1 MTRAL
6 HSSALTDLMRLK
18 GTHMEGFDLIS
29 TGVWSIIPPILALAL
44 ALITKEVYSSL
55 AIGVFTGMVIYQ
67 FSLNGAGFEQL
78 VDSFTM
84 VPQMMAEQIAG
95 NGALLLFLA
104 LLGALVVV
112 IAGAGGSRAYG
123 EWVATHIKNAKMAQ
137 ILTAVL
143 GIIIF
148 VDDYFNC
155 LTVGAVMRPVTDR
168 FNISHEKLA
177 WIIDS
182 TAAPICII
190 APVSSWA
197 VAVGGYLGEG
207 GFTTF
212 VQSIPYNF
220 YALLTIVFVFFMC
233 ATKKDF
239 GPMRVAEAE
248 FQDEGAKQDIP
259 PKDSALEAMATVG
272 LSDREAADTLPP
284 FNMETVV
291 AERDE
296 LDEAAQ
302 TAVEE
307 FKGIA
312 ISERGRVFDLIVP
325 IVVLI
330 IFSILGM
337 LYAGGFFKGVDFATA
352 VGENPVFGLCIGVC
366 VSLVVAAIM
375 FLPRKLMTLSGYME
389 GISEGVRSMVGA
401 IMILVLA
408 WSLGG
413 TCRYLL
419 GTGEFVSGFLNSI
432 GVGLALLPAVIFV
445 VAAFIGFAMGT
456 SWGTIALILP
466 IVIGVFPADN
476 PLFLVAIGATLGGA
490 VYGDHVSPISDTTI
504 LSSAGAQCNHL
515 RHVATQLPYASVVAV
530 ICLVGYLIAG
540 FTGNP
545 WISLAVGVVLMV
557 AAVLVLNKSR
567 YGALKD

>member
-1 MTRAL
+1 MTQAP
-6 HSSALTDLMRLK
+6 HSSALTDPMRLK

-168 FNISHEKLA
+168 FKISHEKLA

-312 ISERGRVFDLIVP
+312 ISEKGRVFDLIVP

-413 TCRYLL
+413 TCRNRL

-545 WISLAVGVVLMV
+545 WISLAVGAVLMV

-567 YGALKD
+567 YGALKG

>member
-1 MTRAL
+1 
-6 HSSALTDLMRLK
+6 
-18 GTHMEGFDLIS
+18 MEGFDLIS
-29 TGVWSIIPPILALAL
+29 TGIWSIIPPILALGL

-55 AIGVFTGMVIYQ
+55 AIGVFVGMMIYQ
-67 FSLNGAGFEQL
+67 FSLNGVGVEPL

-112 IAGAGGSRAYG
+112 IAAAGGSRAYA
-123 EWVATHIKNAKMAQ
+123 EWVSTHIKNAKMAQ
-137 ILTAVL
+137 VLTAVL

-168 FNISHEKLA
+168 FSISHEKLA

-233 ATKKDF
+233 ATKRDF

-248 FQDEGAKQDIP
+248 AQQPAAQQHRIP
-259 PKDSALEAMATVG
+259 PKDSALESMSTVG
-272 LSDREAADTLPP
+272 LADKSDADLQPP
-284 FNMETVV
+284 LKLDTVI
-291 AERDE
+291 AEEDE

-302 TAVEE
+302 IAVEE
-307 FKGIA
+307 FKGMS
-312 ISERGRVFDLIVP
+312 ISDKGRTFDLIIP

-337 LYAGGFFKGVDFATA
+337 LYAGGFFQGVDFAVA

-366 VSLVVAAIM
+366 VALVVAAAM
-375 FLPRKLMTLSGYME
+375 FLPRKLMTLAGYMD
-389 GISEGVRSMVGA
+389 GVAEGVRSMVGA

-466 IVIGVFPADN
+466 IVIGVFPAQD

-515 RHVATQLPYASVVAV
+515 RHVATQLPYASVVAAV
-530 ICLVGYLIAG
+530 CIVGYVIAG
-540 FTGNP
+540 LTGSP
-545 WISLAVGVVLMV
+545 WISLGVGVVLMI
-557 AAVLVLNKSR
+557 AAIFVLNISK
-567 YGALKD
+567 YGAVKA

>member
-1 MTRAL
+1 MTRAP
-6 HSSALTDLMRLK
+6 HSSALTDPMRLK

-168 FNISHEKLA
+168 FKISHEKLA

-312 ISERGRVFDLIVP
+312 ISEKGRVFDLIVP
-325 IVVLI
+325 SVVLI

-419 GTGEFVSGFLNSI
+419 GTGEFVSGYLNSI

-545 WISLAVGVVLMV
+545 WISLAVGAVLMV

>member
-1 MTRAL
+1 
-6 HSSALTDLMRLK
+6 
-18 GTHMEGFDLIS
+18 MEGFDLIS
-29 TGVWSIIPPILALAL
+29 TGVWSIIPPILALGL

-55 AIGVFTGMVIYQ
+55 AIGVFAGMVIYQ
-67 FSLNGAGFEQL
+67 FNLNGPGFEQL

-84 VPQMMAEQIAG
+84 VPQMMAEQMAG
-95 NGALLLFLA
+95 NAALLLFLA

-123 EWVATHIKNAKMAQ
+123 EWVSTHIKNAKMAQ

-168 FNISHEKLA
+168 FKISHEKLA

-233 ATKKDF
+233 ATNKDF
-239 GPMRVAEAE
+239 GPMRTAEAE
-248 FQDEGAKQDIP
+248 FQDTGIKLRIP

-272 LSDREAADTLPP
+272 LTDEDLAADSPLG
-284 FNMETVV
+284 METVV

-302 TAVEE
+302 AAVDE

-312 ISERGRVFDLIVP
+312 ISEKGRVFDLIVP

-337 LYAGGFFKGVDFATA
+337 LYAGGFFQGVDFATA

-366 VSLVVAAIM
+366 VSLVVAAFM

-466 IVIGVFPADN
+466 IVIGVFPADS

-515 RHVATQLPYASVVAV
+515 RHVATQLPYASAVAV
-530 ICLVGYLIAG
+530 VCLVGYVIAG

-545 WISLAVGVVLMV
+545 WISLVVGVVLMV
-557 AAVLVLNKSR
+557 GAVLVLNKSK
-567 YGALKD
+567 YGAVK